1 MEDVPLSLYLDL
13 KPGEKADLEVVAQ
26 AVLHWVSGLRSA
38 ASAIDPS
45 VQVRI
50 ELLNASEGSLSLN
63 TFLSWAEGQ
72 LAQIHRGGKKYPR
85 LYALAIGLALFVG
98 DHVGGHYLDEFIS
111 EEPVISLSEEDRAL
125 LRELVK
131 RAAKAPEVH
140 SQSRRFFRSL
150 EHDPSISGVGI
161 TERHGTKP
169 KKMIPSAEFAQHS
182 GLWSIEEDEL
192 ERTLRP
198 VLDVILISPVLLPR
212 PRSWTFR
219 PEGLPEFQATM
230 KDRRFLAALDKD
242 HVQERLR
249 TGIPMTIRLEV
260 KEKKVD
266 GDWVPQK
273 KGRSVIEVISPSV
286 D

>member
-45 VQVRI
+45 AQIRV

-63 TFLSWAEGQ
+63 ALLSWAEGQ
-72 LAQIHRGGKKYPR
+72 LAQVHHGGKKYPH
-85 LYALAIGLALFVG
+85 LYALAVALALFVG
-98 DHVGGHYLDEFIS
+98 EHVGGHYLDDFLGNG
-111 EEPVISLSEEDRAL
+111 PVVALSEEDRAL
-125 LRELVK
+125 LRELIE

-140 SQSRRFFRSL
+140 SQSRRFFKSL

-161 TERHGTKP
+161 AQQHGAKPTKL
-169 KKMIPSAEFAQHS
+169 IPSTEFAQHS
-182 GLWSIEEDEL
+182 GLWAIEEDEL

-230 KDRRFLAALDKD
+230 KDRRFLAALDQD
-242 HVQERLR
+242 HIRERLR

-273 KGRSVIEVISPSV
+273 KGRSVTEVISPAV